1 MEINDVTAASFLGPK
16 CLLVLLAFDLVG
28 LFGLLLLLDLR
39 RELFVALA
47 GVVQVVEVEHADD
60 VLLLEDELLD
70 FSGDDGRNSAGL
82 FPVLEEDEGWQLP
95 GQGRR
100 VDVVLRANVRV
111 AADVDLAWRKKGLGY
126 PCCAYLD
133 PMKLGQDS
141 PRDTNS

>member
-1 MEINDVTAASFLGPK
+1 MRLKLEINDVTAASFLGPK

-95 GQGRR
+95 SQGRR

-111 AADVDLAWRKKGLGY
+111 TADVDLA
-126 PCCAYLD
+126 
-133 PMKLGQDS
+133 
-141 PRDTNS
+141 